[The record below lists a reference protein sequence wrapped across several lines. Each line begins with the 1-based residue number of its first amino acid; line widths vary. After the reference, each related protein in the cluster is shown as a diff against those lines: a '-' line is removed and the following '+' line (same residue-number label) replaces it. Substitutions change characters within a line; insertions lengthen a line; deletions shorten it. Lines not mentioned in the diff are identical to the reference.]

1 MLERARGCVL
11 DVYAPSQCYFLLSEY
26 SPLDKSRVE
35 VQRSP
40 DLRCVLFVRRAR
52 YVPELAVSGCL
63 TLPLPVPSHDTW
75 TRFSNNRPEC
85 SAVVCPCFRRRRTGD
100 TFCLS
105 HFESPREPTTVVW
118 SFCGVAERDTK
129 RPHALSYLFCRAVF
143 ACCSRPPRLGIYLMC
158 IPISRRPSLAGQGVR
173 NFQGNPGGCKGCPRP
188 LVSTTPM
195 SKIKLGPMSGRVL
208 PWEVIGQVANAAR
221 IWHSTSDLSLNAGL

>member
-1 MLERARGCVL
+1 M
-11 DVYAPSQCYFLLSEY
+11 
-26 SPLDKSRVE
+26 
-35 VQRSP
+35 
-40 DLRCVLFVRRAR
+40 
-52 YVPELAVSGCL
+52 
-63 TLPLPVPSHDTW
+63 
-75 TRFSNNRPEC
+75 
-85 SAVVCPCFRRRRTGD
+85 CPCFRRRRTGD
-100 TFCLS
+100 IFCLS

-143 ACCSRPPRLGIYLMC
+143 TCCSRPPRLGIYLMC

-173 NFQGNPGGCKGCPRP
+173 DFQGNPGGCKGCPRP

-221 IWHSTSDLSLNAGL
+221 IWHSTSDLSLNASLQRGTITFLHGVSRVPVGFLAYVELFGVETISQYPFRSRGSWFTSLPMSASSHTSLCQRNRVACNNLYQIGTYIV